1 MNILDQFSTDKEL
14 ELNGVWVEIGDG
26 TTLCVARLYND
37 RYSEALR
44 GAMKPHKRQVMDNE
58 SSLEIM
64 IDVEARTVLIGWE
77 GVTETDSASA
87 KTGVAYS
94 IEKAKEYL
102 HVRDF
107 RKLVLEIAGSME
119 TYKSQEREDGEKN

>member
-1 MNILDQFSTDKEL
+1 MNILEKFSTDTEL

-37 RYSEALR
+37 RYNEALR
-44 GAMKPHKRQVMDNE
+44 GAMKPHKRQVLDNE

-64 IDVEARTVLIGWE
+64 ISVEARTVLLGWE
-77 GVTETDSASA
+77 GVTEDDG
-87 KTGVAYS
+87 KDVPYS

-119 TYKSQEREDGEKN
+119 TYKAQEREDGEKN

>member
-77 GVTETDSASA
+77 GVTEGDDD
-87 KTGVAYS
+87 VPYS

-119 TYKSQEREDGEKN
+119 TYKAQELEDGEKN